1 MAREKTIT
9 KRQQFIIIRAV
20 RQQFMALQ
28 AAVRAEDRERADAL
42 ASEISTAILDL
53 KTNAL
58 EAQLA
63 AS

>member
-63 AS
+63 AP

>member
-28 AAVRAEDRERADAL
+28 AAVRAEDRDRADAL
-42 ASEISTAILDL
+42 ATEISMSILDL
-53 KTNAL
+53 KTDAL